1 MKVSVQDL
9 RFSLQSINQSINQ
22 SMSSGMWCHAV

>member
-9 RFSLQSINQSINQ
+9 KAAWKKPFGELI
-22 SMSSGMWCHAV
+22 